1 MEGLLKAEIAHRGGP
16 WVLLRDRAPPQ
27 CLGIRL
33 PGLRG
38 QPLHLLGHSDSL
50 CASVR
55 VKWGCKHLPQGLLGT
70 LNE

>member
-16 WVLLRDRAPPQ
+16 WVLLRDKAPLQ

-38 QPLHLLGHSDSL
+38 LPLYFLGLSDSA
-50 CASVR
+50 CASVGM
-55 VKWGCKHLPQGLLGT
+55 KPGCKHLPQGLVGT
-70 LNE
+70 LNK